1 MMTKKA
7 SLFLLGIFCQS
18 FKSHL
23 KQKKLETKK
32 ASLFLLSFFCQVKF
46 LLQGYVCYVN
56 KVILVMSA
64 ILEGN
69 VRI

>member
-1 MMTKKA
+1 MLDKKSFAFFCLHFLSVFQISFKTKKA
-7 SLFLLGIFCQS
+7 
-18 FKSHL
+18 
-23 KQKKLETKK
+23 ETKK
-32 ASLFLLSFFCQVKF
+32 AKLFLSGFFCQVKF